1 MQSYL
6 QNLTPTYYD
15 TLVQWDLV
23 EELMNLLDEAEQMEA
38 YQILFQTLDHV
49 VLEKILETLDQ
60 RYHAEFLELLTHQ
73 HHEPFVLSWLE
84 ERSAG
89 ISQVIRVTIQQTK
102 LEIKQ
107 LLIQEPSV

>member
-23 EELMNLLDEAEQMEA
+23 EEIMNLLDEAEQMEA
-38 YQILFQTLDHV
+38 YQLLFQTLDHI
-49 VLEKILETLDQ
+49 VLEKILQVLDEQ
-60 RYHAEFLELLTHQ
+60 YHAEFLELLSHQ

-84 ERSAG
+84 ERSNG

-102 LEIKQ
+102 TQ
-107 LLIQEPSV
+107 IQTVLTEDTTL